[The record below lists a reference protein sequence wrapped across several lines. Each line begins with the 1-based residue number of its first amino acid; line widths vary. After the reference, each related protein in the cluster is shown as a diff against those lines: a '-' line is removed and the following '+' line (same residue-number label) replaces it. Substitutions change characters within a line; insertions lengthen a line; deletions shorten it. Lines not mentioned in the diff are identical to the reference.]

1 MGGVQPKEDEAIRN
15 PLGHRWGIANAK
27 TGEKRER
34 KTGKHRRDRKRKESE
49 GARLTGANHEARR
62 RPSQLRRRDHESI
75 RSNQSINRG
84 AAQDSSTPGVDLT
97 NQSVLTS

>member
-34 KTGKHRRDRKRKESE
+34 KTGKHGGTEKEKK
-49 GARLTGANHEARR
+49 AREH
-62 RPSQLRRRDHESI
+62 D
-75 RSNQSINRG
+75 
-84 AAQDSSTPGVDLT
+84 
-97 NQSVLTS
+97 